1 MIIMS
6 KNTAKATSNPKRP
19 GRPLVPGSA
28 NWLKKYGP
36 LQVQSMN
43 NQLKQVDTKMTVLN
57 VVRAPLQEK
66 TNLLT
71 PSKCL
76 SL

>member
-28 NWLKKYGP
+28 NWLKVRTFTSPKHE
-36 LQVQSMN
+36 QS
-43 NQLKQVDTKMTVLN
+43 V
-57 VVRAPLQEK
+57 K
-66 TNLLT
+66 T
-71 PSKCL
+71 S
-76 SL
+76 